1 MFITRA
7 TRHDEAD
14 REEFFKA
21 HEWDNHTGERK
32 KVSFIARDGS
42 VVGNVSLIEIDP
54 QTLVVEDVLIA
65 EGRRKEGIGRQLMQ
79 AAMNSRGGKLY
90 LCCHDD
96 VLGFYAKFGF
106 SEQPWDEL
114 PEPIKEF
121 MIEDEAAPHL
131 IDPGHV
137 HYFLTA
143 R

>member
-14 REEFFKA
+14 RLEFLKA
-21 HEWDNHTGERK
+21 HDWDHHSGERK
-32 KVSFIARDGS
+32 MVSFIARDGGI
-42 VVGNVSLIEIDP
+42 VGNVSLIEIDP
-54 QTLVVEDVLIA
+54 QTLVVEDVLVHKD
-65 EGRRKEGIGRQLMQ
+65 RRGQGVGRQLLQ

-90 LCCHDD
+90 LCCHEDA
-96 VLGFYAKFGF
+96 LGFYDKFGF
-106 SEQPWDEL
+106 TQQPFDEL

-121 MIEDEAAPHL
+121 MIEDEAAPHQV
-131 IDPGHV
+131 DPGHV